1 MKKKL
6 IKILT
11 LILVT
16 AFALGCF
23 AGCRIITTDN
33 RKDMEQVVA
42 EVNIGRDKDALKDTF
57 ENVFSGEKFNLTDE
71 DVDKIVTTAE
81 VSKLDL
87 VSYFINYGYSM
98 LQSGQ
103 ASSYAD
109 VFETLMNSLTSRKMM
124 LQFATLYYLNAGEV
138 VVDADSVPDEDK
150 EGAVIEEGTITIVK
164 DISVE
169 GYLEAADKSEN
180 DALKYLISESNYNY
194 ALYGLRQSVN
204 NALDSYE
211 EAIIKNEDDS
221 SSSSETDR
229 AIPTGAD
236 TEETNSYPKD
246 AEGNVDY
253 QIYTGYNTADECG
266 EYEKVEG
273 STVVTRKKAYNKFIK
288 ALENNYMLGEEDD
301 ITDVE
306 KLPYFAT
313 EMKNQLEQVIINN
326 FGDTLQIS
334 MTSAIEKENLEKKYN
349 EIVNGQKSIFTSV
362 SDYTTALDSVSDD
375 TFILYSPQSGFG
387 FVYNILLPFSAGQ
400 SDALADYNNRLSNNV
415 INQSEYYYYRNQLLA
430 EVEATD
436 QRASWFNGTTDYSYQ
451 ATGENYFGNSDYL
464 FFEDNADKID
474 KYNSYYAY
482 NGKVTKNDDDTYTL
496 EPNRITIDRFIE
508 EMEGYLDFVLET
520 TGSVTGSK
528 TAGYY
533 DEQNYYKTENG
544 NQIIDYSK
552 LVYYKGKVNGVSEVS
567 KDNYFV
573 KDTAAYKALSA
584 MNALQ
589 FAYTTDTAILNKYL
603 GYSVAGKGNS
613 TSYVKEFEYAAQTA
627 LQDGTGAISIVATD
641 YGWHVIYVTY
651 VFGEGNTYEGFKFA
665 DRNQEGT
672 FSYQFY
678 NAYKNVIA
686 DDYATTK
693 QSEVTTVL
701 QDSSVTVYKDR
712 YKDLSNLDQ

>member
-42 EVNIGRDKDALKDTF
+42 EVNIGKDKTALKDTF
-57 ENVFSGEKFNLTDE
+57 ESVFFGEDFNLTDE

-124 LQFATLYYLNAGEV
+124 LQFATLYYLNAGKV

-150 EGAVIEEGTITIVK
+150 EGAVITDGTIEIVS

-169 GYLEAADKSEN
+169 GYLKAADKSEN
-180 DALKYLISESNYNY
+180 DALRYLISDNNYNY

-211 EAIIKNEDDS
+211 KAIIKNEDDS

-387 FVYNILLPFSAGQ
+387 FVYNTLLPFSAGQ

-415 INQSEYYYYRNQLLA
+415 INQSEYYYYRNQLLS

-436 QRASWFNGTTDYSYQ
+436 QRASWFNGATDYSYQ
-451 ATGENYFGNSDYL
+451 ATDENYFGNSDYL
-464 FFEDNADKID
+464 FFEDNAGKID
-474 KYNSYYAY
+474 KYDSYYAY

-496 EPNRITIDRFIE
+496 EPNPITIDGFIT
-508 EMEGYLDFVLET
+508 EMQGYLDFVLGK

-528 TAGYY
+528 TADFYK
-533 DEQNYYKTENG
+533 EQNYYKTENG
-544 NQIIDYSK
+544 NQVIDYSK

-573 KDTAAYKALSA
+573 KDTVAYKALSA

-627 LQDGTGAISIVATD
+627 LQEGAGAISIVATD

-651 VFGEGNTYEGFKFA
+651 VFGEGNTYQDFNFA
-665 DRNQEGT
+665 DRNKEGT

-693 QSEVTTVL
+693 QSEVTTIL
-701 QDSSVTVYKDR
+701 QDSSVTVYKNR